1 MTLIE
6 AKSILEPPL
15 VFGDERQIAARQFI
29 ERVFEAKE
37 VLSRCKNHL
46 WNCSCLDAYSKDET
60 KEAER
65 LAGYE
70 R

>member
-1 MTLIE
+1 MTLRE
-6 AKSILEPPL
+6 AKSILQPPL
-15 VFGDERQIAARQFI
+15 VFGDERQIAARRFI

-37 VLSRCKNHL
+37 ILMRCRHHV
-46 WNCSCLDAYSKDET
+46 WNCACLDAYTKDET

-65 LAGYE
+65 LAG